1 MQLLSGWFCY
11 FLQASTTIT
20 RGPWPIVIGAV
31 WDARGTEEI
40 ARALKGVDCDLDIL
54 QRRRPW
60 DAVACERHGKLQS
73 AYSDDS
79 TQAPGERPRFV
90 NPQEDALGVWLSG
103 TNGQAS
109 PGGHRSYRQAPQVE
123 GQVEGKLTP
132 HVGRNLQIVE
142 SDLETARVRKSA
154 PEESESIPG

>member
-1 MQLLSGWFCY
+1 M
-11 FLQASTTIT
+11 LQASTGRS

-31 WDARGTEEI
+31 WDACGTEEI
-40 ARALKGVDCDLDIL
+40 ARALKGVDCDLDNL

-73 AYSDDS
+73 AYSDDP

-90 NPQEDALGVWLSG
+90 NPPKDALGAWLSG

-123 GQVEGKLTP
+123 GHVEGKLTSTWVEICRSSSRTSRP
-132 HVGRNLQIVE
+132 RAFERARQRSRNP
-142 SDLETARVRKSA
+142 SRVDKNR
-154 PEESESIPG
+154 

>member
-1 MQLLSGWFCY
+1 MSTEGLHV
-11 FLQASTTIT
+11 QASTGIS

-40 ARALKGVDCDLDIL
+40 ARALKGVDCDLAIL

-73 AYSDDS
+73 AYSDDP
-79 TQAPGERPRFV
+79 TEPPGERPR
-90 NPQEDALGVWLSG
+90 NGKPPKYALGVRLSG

-123 GQVEGKLTP
+123 GHVEGKLTSTWVEICRSSSRTSRP
-132 HVGRNLQIVE
+132 RAFERARQRSRNP
-142 SDLETARVRKSA
+142 SRVDKNR
-154 PEESESIPG
+154 